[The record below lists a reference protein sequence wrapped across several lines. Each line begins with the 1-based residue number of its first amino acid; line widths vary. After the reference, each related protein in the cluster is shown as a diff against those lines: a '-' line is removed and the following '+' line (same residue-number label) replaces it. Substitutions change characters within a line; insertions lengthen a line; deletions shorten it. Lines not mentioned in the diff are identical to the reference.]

1 MMNENVIEFRDAI
14 LDNLYSEWPE
24 ARPAVKVVMARVNE
38 NRRFTVGESN
48 IVNKAL
54 SKVDG
59 YDMRM
64 LYARHLCSLVGV
76 LHIYEGKEVP
86 QGLVDVYNEACE
98 IAVGTWAASPN
109 ANN

>member
-1 MMNENVIEFRDAI
+1 MMNENVIEFRDVI
-14 LDNLYSEWPE
+14 LNKLYSEWPE
-24 ARPAVKVVMARVNE
+24 ARHAVKVVMARVNE

-48 IVNKAL
+48 VVNKAL

-76 LHIYEGKEVP
+76 LYMYDGKEMP
-86 QGLVDVYNEACE
+86 QGLVDAYNEACE
-98 IAVGTWAASPN
+98 IAVGTWKACPN